1 MSLKKRM
8 FRSNMTILCSAL
20 IGLMLIIVAVLVLF
34 EDSFEQ
40 QFHSVSR
47 TALEQHAAEA
57 AQTVEQTEIGEMDEL
72 SLRIEISQ
80 RKIRSCRP

>member
-34 EDSFEQ
+34 EDSFER

-47 TALEQHAAEA
+47 AALERHAEEA
-57 AQTVEQTEIGEMDEL
+57 AQAVEQTEIGEIDEL
-72 SLRIEISQ
+72 SSRIEQ
-80 RKIRSCRP
+80 